1 LRTLNQEDEEMLE
14 ALAVFTLLVVGAVVV
29 GLLMLLAGLFKV
41 VFKLALLPIVL
52 GLKALLFVIAF
63 VIALVVVGPVVLVIG
78 ALLLIP
84 LLFLGG
90 LIWAGVAVVT

>member
-1 LRTLNQEDEEMLE
+1 MLE

-63 VIALVVVGPVVLVIG
+63 VIALVVVGPVVLVVG

>member
-14 ALAVFTLLVVGAVVV
+14 ALAIFTLLVVGAVVV
-29 GLLMLLAGLFKV
+29 GILMLLAGLFKL

-63 VIALVVVGPVVLVIG
+63 VIALVVVGPVVLVVG

>member
-1 LRTLNQEDEEMLE
+1 MLE
-14 ALAVFTLLVVGAVVV
+14 ALAVFTLVVVGAVVV

-63 VIALVVVGPVVLVIG
+63 VIALVVVGPVALVFG

>member
-63 VIALVVVGPVVLVIG
+63 VIALVVVGPVVLVVG